1 MAKKSESKK
10 PPPPP
15 SAAPAE
21 KPAMP
26 DERRILRDV
35 ATRLGLPIIA
45 AWLIAAFFNHW
56 IGYSLAGALT
66 LAAIGLALWALRR
79 LNKTKA
85 VASILGAAKLDDK
98 EGRKAA
104 LEKLEGFDKGDL
116 APSLARAQLLM
127 QDDPDGAL
135 AVLEGIDVGKALPAE
150 ADQVRFQRA
159 LIHLSK
165 GEVDKARALVDHI
178 ELSRQDDAKARAVM
192 AAVVAEAWGRTG
204 QAKKAKETLDLFDA
218 NDPALGE
225 MALQL
230 WRARAFVSAALNDM
244 KTAKHALRKLA
255 EQNPQFLGIFVQK
268 RVHPLLAKEATDMLK
283 RSGVIPQPKMQFRS
297 R

>member
-10 PPPPP
+10 SVPPP
-15 SAAPAE
+15 SVDAK
-21 KPAMP
+21 KPTMP
-26 DERRILRDV
+26 SERQILRDV
-35 ATRLGLPIIA
+35 GLRLGLPVIA
-45 AWLIAAFFNHW
+45 GWLIAAFFNHW
-56 IGYSLAGALT
+56 IGYTIAGVLT
-66 LAAIGLALWALRR
+66 AAAVGVTLWALRR
-79 LNKTKA
+79 LSRTKA
-85 VASILGAAKLDDK
+85 VANILGDAKLDDK

-104 LEKLEGFDKGDL
+104 LDKLEGFDKGDL
-116 APSLARAQLLM
+116 AAALARAQLLM
-127 QDDPDGAL
+127 QDDPDRAL
-135 AVLEGIDVGKALPAE
+135 TVLEGIDVSKALPAE

-178 ELSRQDDAKARAVM
+178 ELSRQEDAKARAVM

-218 NDPALGE
+218 NDASLGE
-225 MALQL
+225 MSLQL

-244 KTAKHALRKLA
+244 KTAKHALRKLS
-255 EQNPQFLGIFVQK
+255 EQNPQYLGVFVQK

-283 RSGVIPQPKMQFRS
+283 RSGVIPQQKMQFRS

>member
-15 SAAPAE
+15 AAAAD

-26 DERRILRDV
+26 DQRRIWRDLG
-35 ATRLGLPIIA
+35 TRLGLPIIA

-56 IGYSLAGALT
+56 VGYAIAGALT
-66 LAAIGLALWALRR
+66 LAAGGLAAWALRR
-79 LNKTKA
+79 LEKTKA

-104 LEKLEGFDKGDL
+104 LEKLEGFKKDDL
-116 APSLARAQLLM
+116 AASLARAQLLM

-150 ADQVRFQRA
+150 GDQVRFQRA

-178 ELSRQDDAKARAVM
+178 DLSRQEDAKARAVM

-204 QAKKAKETLDLFDA
+204 QAKKAKETLDLYDA
-218 NDPALGE
+218 NDPSLGE

-230 WRARAFVSAALNDM
+230 WRARAFVSAAQNDM
-244 KTAKHALRKLA
+244 KTARHALRKLS

-283 RSGVIPQPKMQFRS
+283 RSGVIPQQRPQFRT